1 MNLTELFINQ
11 KASSESVVLK
21 KKGYGEA
28 GEEEPVEDEATT
40 PEEDIPTGEEES
52 EDVPAEDN
60 ISGEEDYMTTDDED
74 GTIDESEEVPTMD
87 EPIEDNPMDNN
98 ALLNDSLKLSYK
110 SLYKTQKEQ
119 YDRLV
124 NENLSS
130 SDVGT
135 DVEVIIKQYKK
146 TLLILYNYIIY
157 RYETESIAG
166 RIEKIAEFKTIFKT
180 LIDSTNIKL
189 RSIETS

>member
-1 MNLTELFINQ
+1 MNLTELFTNRQ
-11 KASSESVVLK
+11 ASSESVTLK
-21 KKGYGEA
+21 RKGYGEA
-28 GEEEPVEDEATT
+28 GEEEPVEDEAST

-52 EDVPAEDN
+52 EEASVEDN
-60 ISGEEDYMTTDDED
+60 TSEEDYMATDDED
-74 GTIDESEEVPTMD
+74 GTIDESGDVPTMD
-87 EPIEDNPMDNN
+87 EPVEDSPMDSN
-98 ALLNDSLKLSYK
+98 ALLNDSLKLFYK
-110 SLYKTQKEQ
+110 SLYKTQKVQ
-119 YDRLV
+119 YERLV

-180 LIDSTNIKL
+180 LIDSTNMKL

>member
-1 MNLTELFINQ
+1 MNLTELFTNRQ
-11 KASSESVVLK
+11 ASSESVTLK
-21 KKGYGEA
+21 RKGYGEA
-28 GEEEPVEDEATT
+28 GEEEPVEDEAST

-52 EDVPAEDN
+52 EEASVEDN
-60 ISGEEDYMTTDDED
+60 TSEEDYMATDDED
-74 GTIDESEEVPTMD
+74 GTIDESGDVPTMD
-87 EPIEDNPMDNN
+87 EPVEDSPMDSN

-110 SLYKTQKEQ
+110 SLYKTQKVQ

-180 LIDSTNIKL
+180 LIDSTNMKL

>member
-1 MNLTELFINQ
+1 MNLTELFTNRQ
-11 KASSESVVLK
+11 ASSESVTLK
-21 KKGYGEA
+21 RKGYGEA
-28 GEEEPVEDEATT
+28 GEEEPVEDEAST

-52 EDVPAEDN
+52 EEASVEDN
-60 ISGEEDYMTTDDED
+60 TSEEDYMATDDED
-74 GTIDESEEVPTMD
+74 GTIDESGDVPTMD
-87 EPIEDNPMDNN
+87 EPVEDSPMDSN
-98 ALLNDSLKLSYK
+98 ALLNDSLKLFYK
-110 SLYKTQKEQ
+110 SLYKTQKVQ
-119 YDRLV
+119 YERLV

-130 SDVGT
+130 SDVGA

-180 LIDSTNIKL
+180 LIDSTNMKL

>member
-1 MNLTELFINQ
+1 MNLTELFTNRQ
-11 KASSESVVLK
+11 ASSESVTLK
-21 KKGYGEA
+21 RKGYGEA
-28 GEEEPVEDEATT
+28 GEEEPIEDEAST

-52 EDVPAEDN
+52 EEAPAEDN
-60 ISGEEDYMTTDDED
+60 TSEEEDYMATDDED
-74 GTIDESEEVPTMD
+74 GTIDESGDVPTMD
-87 EPIEDNPMDNN
+87 EPVEDSPMDNN

-119 YDRLV
+119 YGRLV

-130 SDVGT
+130 SDIGT

-180 LIDSTNIKL
+180 LIDSTNMKL

>member
-1 MNLTELFINQ
+1 MNLTELFTNRQ
-11 KASSESVVLK
+11 ASSESVTLK
-21 KKGYGEA
+21 RKGYGEA
-28 GEEEPVEDEATT
+28 GEEEPVEDEATV
-40 PEEDIPTGEEES
+40 PEEDEIPTGEEDSGDIQTEDNTEEDYMATDDEDTGIDNS
-52 EDVPAEDN
+52 EDVPSMN
-60 ISGEEDYMTTDDED
+60 
-74 GTIDESEEVPTMD
+74 
-87 EPIEDNPMDNN
+87 EPVEDNPMDNN
-98 ALLNDSLKLSYK
+98 ALLNDSLKLSFK
-110 SLYKTQKEQ
+110 ILYKTQKEQ

-130 SDVGT
+130 SDIGT
-135 DVEVIIKQYKK
+135 DTDVVIKQYKK

-189 RSIETS
+189 RSIETA

>member
-1 MNLTELFINQ
+1 MNLTELFTNRQ
-11 KASSESVVLK
+11 ASSESVTLK
-21 KKGYGEA
+21 RKGYGEA
-28 GEEEPVEDEATT
+28 GEEEPVEDEAST

-52 EDVPAEDN
+52 EEASVEDN
-60 ISGEEDYMTTDDED
+60 TSEEDYMATDDED
-74 GTIDESEEVPTMD
+74 GTIDESGDVPTMD
-87 EPIEDNPMDNN
+87 EPVEDSPMDSN

-110 SLYKTQKEQ
+110 SLYKTQKVQ
-119 YDRLV
+119 YERLV

-180 LIDSTNIKL
+180 LIDSTNMKL